1 MKSSPRWLTF
11 ALPLVLFL
19 ALVALLFSRNGSD
32 PSFLPS
38 ARLGQAV
45 PAFTLP
51 SLAAPELKL
60 DESLLKGHVT
70 LLNVWATW
78 CVSCLVENPVLL
90 SLSDQGVRIIGVN
103 YKDNRQAALGWLAN
117 NGNAFDQVIFDEDG
131 SLGIDLG
138 VYGAPETYLVD
149 GNGIIRYRAVGVLD
163 PKAWQTEIKPRY
175 DALYAEYN
183 DALGLTQE
191 AVK

>member
-1 MKSSPRWLTF
+1 MKNASRWLIF
-11 ALPLVLFL
+11 AVPLALFL
-19 ALVALLFSRNGSD
+19 ALAVLLFSRNGTD

-45 PAFTLP
+45 PAFSLP
-51 SLAAPELKL
+51 SLAEPEQIL
-60 DESLLKGHVT
+60 DQTLLKGHVT

-78 CVSCLVENPVLL
+78 CVSCLVENPVLMAL
-90 SLSDQGVRIIGVN
+90 SAQGVRIIGVN
-103 YKDNRQAALGWLAN
+103 YKDNREAALGWLVN

-149 GNGIIRYRAVGVLD
+149 ANGIIRYRAVGVLD
-163 PKAWQTEIKPRY
+163 PKAWQTELKPRY
-175 DALYAEYN
+175 DALVAEFE
-183 DALGLTQE
+183 QE
-191 AVK
+191 QLP